1 MNARNNGSMNTL
13 RRGLLLGRVSLLA
26 GMIATAIPTFAAE
39 GQQPLSIRN
48 SFRVGSSGVTC
59 TAQNAPLDK
68 RLGGIFDRSYRL
80 SCRDASGAVGTLI
93 AVRRDVAMGSEPTGL
108 PGVTLACGGDGA
120 VMIEALGRVAAVNC
134 RDQAANVDYKR
145 YAVKRGGTTYFVE
158 GLAGYDPALRL
169 ALASVIADAPVAGE
183 IRVATTE
190 VSDPAAFARVQ
201 AGQLDRLGARDEG
214 YLRNNGGRFAE
225 SSEFFEALANRDRN
239 SGSAG
244 LAEALANQAL
254 QQSNLGNFTTAD
266 RLLAQAGS
274 AMARGD
280 GVTQRLIRNYRAIN
294 RLNQRKPAAALKE
307 LSTPVN
313 AIGDVFD
320 RGSLEAGLI
329 NMPLAEQINRESSA
343 LKRLGAV
350 DPGLSDTERAE
361 ILDAQADALKAT
373 ATRLQGRYDEA
384 IKGFEGAGRRLEAV
398 RGGRVASAGWLR
410 SEIQIEL
417 ALLAEAQGR
426 KADSGAAF
434 DRAIALIGASFPQS
448 PALLAAQARKA
459 AWLGRSGDEAGAL
472 ALYGKV
478 VEDSLVVPDAGTTL
492 RDLLGPYFGLLAKSG
507 GVESAKATF
516 AASQVLQR
524 PGVAQTQAVLARQ
537 MSEGNDE
544 AAALF
549 RLSLARTRDIA
560 RTEALVEQLS
570 TVATP
575 DAQQAAALQSAQD
588 NLASLRRDQTA
599 LVSKL
604 AAFPRYNVLA
614 PRSVELGELQSAL
627 KGGESYYKLMVVGER
642 VYGLFVTNGAARVV
656 DLSLSP
662 ADMAK
667 QVKEIR
673 DTIVKV
679 ENGQQVN
686 YPFDLDK
693 SRALYKTLFG
703 QVEDM
708 LPTTRHLIFE
718 PDGAMLQ
725 LPPTVLVT
733 GDKGVAEY
741 KKRMESPDGD
751 PFDFTGVE
759 WLGRGREVSIAVSP
773 RGFLDIRKLAAS
785 GAPRNYLGLGHNAK
799 PAARPVAAVA
809 DECDWPLATW
819 QNPISADELLFAQ
832 KKLSLG
838 GSAVKTDAA
847 FSDSA
852 LLSEADLDQYRVLH
866 FATHGLVTA
875 PRADCPARP
884 ALVTSF
890 GDMGSDGLLS
900 FREIFD
906 LKLNAD
912 LVILSACDT
921 AGMATVA
928 ASREAGV
935 TTGGNYALDGLVRA
949 FVGAGARTVIASHWP
964 VPDDFDATKRLI
976 GGVIDSMPGQELA
989 NALEGAQEKLM
1000 DDPNTSHPFYWAAFI
1015 IVGDGAKPL
1024 VSGKAPMTSVEVPP
1038 ASAVAARR

>member
-1 MNARNNGSMNTL
+1 MNARIKTIRSSAMMAA
-13 RRGLLLGRVSLLA
+13 LLA
-26 GMIATAIPTFAAE
+26 SAATPLQAAE

-68 RLGGIFDRSYRL
+68 RLGGIFDRGYRV
-80 SCRDASGAVGTLI
+80 SCRDAAGAVGSLI
-93 AVRRDVAMGSEPTGL
+93 AVRRDISMGNEPTGL
-108 PGVTLACGGDGA
+108 PGVTLACGGEGSVA
-120 VMIEALGRVAAVNC
+120 IETLGRVSAVNC
-134 RDQAANVDYKR
+134 RDQNANVEYKR

-169 ALASVIADAPVAGE
+169 ALASVVSDSPVPGE

-225 SSEFFEALANRDRN
+225 SSEFFEALASRDR
-239 SGSAG
+239 STGGAG
-244 LAEALANQAL
+244 LAEALANQGL
-254 QQSNLGNFTTAD
+254 QQSNLGNFTAAD
-266 RLLAQAGS
+266 RLLSQAAGALS
-274 AMARGD
+274 RGD

-294 RLNQRKPAAALKE
+294 RLNQRKAAAALKE
-307 LSTPVN
+307 LATPVS
-313 AIGDVFD
+313 AVGDVYD
-320 RGSLEAGLI
+320 RPSLAAGVI
-329 NMPLAEQINRESSA
+329 NAPLAEQINRESSS

-350 DPGLSDTERAE
+350 DPGLTDLERAE

-373 ATRLQGRYDEA
+373 AARVQGRLDEA
-384 IKGFEGAGRRLEAV
+384 VSGFEGASRRLEAV

-410 SEIQIEL
+410 AEIQIEL

-448 PALLAAQARKA
+448 PALLATQARKA

-478 VEDSLVVPDAGTTL
+478 VEESLSVPDAGTTL
-492 RDLLGPYFGLLAKSG
+492 RDLLGPYFGLLAKSNG
-507 GVESAKATF
+507 PDAAKATF
-516 AASQVLQR
+516 VASQVLQR

-549 RLSLARTRDIA
+549 RLSLVRTRDIA

-570 TVATP
+570 AVAMP
-575 DAQQAAALQSAQD
+575 DEKQRAALVAAQD

-614 PRSVELGELQSAL
+614 PRGVELAELQAAL
-627 KGGESYYKLMVVGER
+627 KPGESYYKLMLVGDR
-642 VYGLFVTNGAARVV
+642 AYGLFATSGDARVV
-656 DLSLSP
+656 DLGLTP
-662 ADMAK
+662 AALAR
-667 QVKEIR
+667 QVQDIR

-693 SRALYKTLFG
+693 SRALYKAVFG
-703 QVEDM
+703 QVEDL
-708 LPTTRHLIFE
+708 LPGTRHLIFE

-725 LPPTVLVT
+725 LPPTVLVA
-733 GDKGVAEY
+733 GDKGIAEY

-799 PAARPVAAVA
+799 PTQRPMAAVA

-838 GSAVKTDAA
+838 GSAVKTDAQ

-852 LLSEADLDQYRVLH
+852 LLSESDLDQYRVLH

-949 FVGAGARTVIASHWP
+949 FVGAGARSVIASHWP

-976 GGVIDSMPGQELA
+976 GGVIDSRPGQELA
-989 NALEGAQEKLM
+989 SALEGAQEKLM

-1024 VSGKAPMTSVEVPP
+1024 VTGNAPMTTQ
-1038 ASAVAARR
+1038 ASR

>member
-1 MNARNNGSMNTL
+1 MSARIKAFRTGTL
-13 RRGLLLGRVSLLA
+13 FSALLVTTVSPVW
-26 GMIATAIPTFAAE
+26 ATGE
-39 GQQPLSIRN
+39 QQPLSIRN
-48 SFRVGSSGVTC
+48 SFRVGTSGVTC
-59 TAQNAPLDK
+59 TAQNAPMDK
-68 RLGGIFDRSYRL
+68 RLTGLFDRAYRL
-80 SCRDASGAVGTLI
+80 SCRDAAGAVGTLI
-93 AVRRDVAMGSEPTGL
+93 AVRRDIPMAGEPTGL
-108 PGVTLACGGDGA
+108 KGVELACGNEGS
-120 VMIEALGRVAAVNC
+120 VTIESLGQVAAVNC
-134 RDQAANVDYKR
+134 RDHAANVDYKR
-145 YAVKRGGTTYFVE
+145 YAVKRGATTYFVE

-169 ALASVIADAPVAGE
+169 ALASVVNDAPVAGE

-190 VSDPAAFARVQ
+190 VSDSAAFARVQ

-225 SSEFFEALANRDRN
+225 SAEFFEALANRDR
-239 SGSAG
+239 STGGAG
-244 LAEALANQAL
+244 LAEALANQGL
-254 QQSNLGNFTTAD
+254 QQSNLGNFTAAD
-266 RLLAQAGS
+266 RLFTQAAG
-274 AMARGD
+274 ALARGD
-280 GVTQRLIRNYRAIN
+280 GINQRLIRNYRAIN
-294 RLNQRKPAAALKE
+294 QLNQRKPAAALKE
-307 LSTPVN
+307 LATQVSAN
-313 AIGDVFD
+313 GEMFD
-320 RGSLEAGLI
+320 RPSLEAGLI
-329 NMPLAEQINRESSA
+329 SMPLAEEINRESSGM
-343 LKRLGAV
+343 KRLGAV
-350 DPGLSDTERAE
+350 DLGLSETERAE

-373 ATRLQGRYDEA
+373 AARLQGNFDQA
-384 IKGFEGAGRRLEAV
+384 VTGFQAASRRLEAV

-426 KADSGAAF
+426 KAETGTAF
-434 DRAIALIGASFPQS
+434 DRAIALIRDSFPQS

-478 VEDSLVVPDAGTTL
+478 VDESLLVPDAGTTL
-492 RDLLGPYFGLLAKSG
+492 RGLLGPYFGLLAKRAG
-507 GVESAKATF
+507 PDAAKATF

-560 RTEALVEQLS
+560 RTEALIEQLLA
-570 TVATP
+570 VAAP
-575 DAQQAAALQSAQD
+575 DEQQAETLKAAQD
-588 NLASLRRDQTA
+588 NLASLKRDQTA

-604 AAFPRYNVLA
+604 AAYPRYNVLA
-614 PRSVELGELQSAL
+614 PRSVELTELQSAMAA
-627 KGGESYYKLMVVGER
+627 GESYYKLMVVGEQ
-642 VYGLFVTNGAARVV
+642 VYGLFATAAEARVV
-656 DLSLSP
+656 DLGISP
-662 ADMAK
+662 AAMAQ
-667 QVKEIR
+667 QVQDIR

-703 QVEDM
+703 PVEDQ
-708 LPTTRHLIFE
+708 LHATRHLIFE

-725 LPPTVLVT
+725 LPPTVLVAA
-733 GDKGVAEY
+733 DKGVGEY

-785 GAPRNYLGLGHNAK
+785 GAPRNYLGLGQNAK
-799 PAARPVAAVA
+799 PAARPMAAVA

-819 QNPISADELLFAQ
+819 QNPISADELFFAQ
-832 KKLSLG
+832 KKLALG
-838 GSAVKTDAA
+838 GSAVKIDAN

-852 LLSEADLDQYRVLH
+852 LLSESDLDQYRVLH

-884 ALVTSF
+884 ALITSF

-949 FVGAGARTVIASHWP
+949 FVGAGARSVIASHWP

-976 GGVIDSMPGQELA
+976 GGMIESRPGQELA
-989 NALEGAQEKLM
+989 DALKGAQEKLM

-1024 VSGKAPMTSVEVPP
+1024 VTGNAPM
-1038 ASAVAARR
+1038 AARASR

>member
-1 MNARNNGSMNTL
+1 MNARNTRSTNG
-13 RRGLLLGRVSLLA
+13 RRHGLLLGRASLLA
-26 GMIATAIPTFAAE
+26 GLIASAVPALAAE
-39 GQQPLSIRN
+39 SQQPLSIRN

-120 VMIEALGRVAAVNC
+120 VMIEPLGRVTAVNC

-169 ALASVIADAPVAGE
+169 ALASVVTDAPVSGE

-225 SSEFFEALANRDRN
+225 SSEFFEALANRDRS

-266 RLLAQAGS
+266 RLLTQAGA

-294 RLNQRKPAAALKE
+294 RLNQRKPAGALKE

-313 AIGDVFD
+313 AIGDVYD

-373 ATRLQGRYDEA
+373 AIRLQGRYDEA
-384 IKGFEGAGRRLEAV
+384 IRGFEAAGRRLEAV

-478 VEDSLVVPDAGTTL
+478 VEDSLAVPDAGTTL

-507 GVESAKATF
+507 GADSAKATF
-516 AASQVLQR
+516 VASQVLQR

-549 RLSLARTRDIA
+549 RLSLARSRDIA
-560 RTEALVEQLS
+560 RTEAQVEQL
-570 TVATP
+570 TAITAP
-575 DAQQAAALQSAQD
+575 DAKQAAALQSAQD

-604 AAFPRYNVLA
+604 AAYPRYNVLA
-614 PRSVELGELQSAL
+614 PRSVELGELQAAL
-627 KGGESYYKLMVVGER
+627 KPGESYYKMMLVGER
-642 VYGLFVTNGAARVV
+642 VYGLFATDGTARVV
-656 DLSLSP
+656 DLGIAPSE
-662 ADMAK
+662 MAN
-667 QVKEIR
+667 QVRDIR

-703 QVEDM
+703 QVEDL
-708 LPTTRHLIFE
+708 LPATRHLIFE

-733 GDKGVAEY
+733 GDKGIAEY

-785 GAPRNYLGLGHNAK
+785 SAPRNYLGLGHNAK
-799 PAARPVAAVA
+799 PAARPVTAVA

-852 LLSEADLDQYRVLH
+852 LLTEADLDQYRVLH

-949 FVGAGARTVIASHWP
+949 FVGAGARSVIASHWP

-976 GGVIDSMPGQELA
+976 GGVIDSKPGQELS

-1024 VSGKAPMTSVEVPP
+1024 VNGKAPM
-1038 ASAVAARR
+1038 ASAASLSAPTSGR

>member
-1 MNARNNGSMNTL
+1 MSPRRMLSAKNSRLGGHFAKTTL
-13 RRGLLLGRVSLLA
+13 SIAALA
-26 GMIATAIPTFAAE
+26 CAMPAVAGGT
-39 GQQPLSIRN
+39 GQPLSVRN
-48 SFRVGSSGVTC
+48 SFRIGSSGVTC

-68 RLGGIFDRSYRL
+68 RLGGIFDRGYRL
-80 SCRDASGAVGTLI
+80 SCRDAAGAVGTLI
-93 AVRRDVAMGSEPTGL
+93 AVRREVLPGSEPTGL
-108 PGVTLACGGDGA
+108 SGVTLACGADGFVAIDA
-120 VMIEALGRVAAVNC
+120 VGRVNAANC
-134 RDQAANVDYKR
+134 RDQDANVEYKR
-145 YAVKRGGTTYFVE
+145 YAVTRRGVTYFVE

-169 ALASVIADAPVAGE
+169 ALASVVNDAPVPGE

-214 YLRNNGGRFAE
+214 YLRNNGGRYAE
-225 SSEFFEALANRDRN
+225 SAEFFEALASRDRA
-239 SGSAG
+239 SGGAG
-244 LAEALANQAL
+244 LAEALANQGL
-254 QQSNLGNFTTAD
+254 QQSNLGNFAAAE
-266 RLLAQAGS
+266 RLFGQAAAAPGG
-274 AMARGD
+274 RD
-280 GVTQRLIRNYRAIN
+280 GVTQRLVRNYRAIN
-294 RLNQRKPAAALKE
+294 QLNQRKPVAAINALAE
-307 LSTPVN
+307 PV
-313 AIGDVFD
+313 AAVSVSFD
-320 RGSLEAGLI
+320 RDSLVLGLI

-350 DPGLSDTERAE
+350 DPGLTETERAE
-361 ILDAQADALKAT
+361 ILDAQADSLRAT
-373 ATRLQGRYDEA
+373 AARLQGKYDVA
-384 IKGFEGAGRRLEAV
+384 VTGFETAGQRLDAV

-426 KADSGAAF
+426 NADAATAF
-434 DRAIALIGASFPQS
+434 DRAIAIIDSAFPQS
-448 PALLAAQARKA
+448 PALLSAQARKA

-472 ALYGKV
+472 ALYAHV
-478 VEDSLVVPDAGTTL
+478 VDQSLAVPDAGTTL
-492 RDLLGPYFGLLAKSG
+492 RDLLGPYFGLLAKRSG
-507 GVESAKATF
+507 AGNASAMF

-549 RLSLARTRDIA
+549 RLSLARSRDIA
-560 RTEALVEQLS
+560 RTEATVEQLS
-570 TVATP
+570 ALTGLTE
-575 DAQQAAALQSAQD
+575 QQAASLKAAQD
-588 NLASLRRDQTA
+588 NLASLKRDQTA

-604 AAFPRYNVLA
+604 AAYPRYNVLA
-614 PRSVELGELQSAL
+614 PKGVELAELQSAL
-627 KGGESYYKLMVVGER
+627 KPGEAYYKMMVVGGR
-642 VYGLFVTNGAARVV
+642 VYGLFVTSGSGEARTF
-656 DLSLSP
+656 DTGIDPATLSRNVQ
-662 ADMAK
+662 A
-667 QVKEIR
+667 IR

-703 QVEDM
+703 AVEDL
-708 LPTTRHLIFE
+708 LPQTRHLVFE

-725 LPPTVLVT
+725 LPPTVLVS
-733 GDKGVAEY
+733 GDKGIEAY
-741 KKRMESPDGD
+741 KARMESLDGD

-785 GAPRNYLGLGHNAK
+785 TAPRNYLGLGHNAK

-819 QNPISADELLFAQ
+819 QNPISADELYYAQ
-832 KKLSLG
+832 KKLGAG

-852 LLSEADLDQYRVLH
+852 LLAESDLDQYRVLH

-935 TTGGNYALDGLVRA
+935 TSGGNYALDGLVRA
-949 FVGAGARTVIASHWP
+949 FVGAGARSVIASHWP

-976 GGVIDSMPGQELA
+976 GGVIEAKPGQDLA
-989 NALEGAQEKLM
+989 DALSGAQTRLM

-1015 IVGDGAKPL
+1015 ILGDGAKPL
-1024 VSGKAPMTSVEVPP
+1024 VSGKAAM
-1038 ASAVAARR
+1038 SAPDPVR